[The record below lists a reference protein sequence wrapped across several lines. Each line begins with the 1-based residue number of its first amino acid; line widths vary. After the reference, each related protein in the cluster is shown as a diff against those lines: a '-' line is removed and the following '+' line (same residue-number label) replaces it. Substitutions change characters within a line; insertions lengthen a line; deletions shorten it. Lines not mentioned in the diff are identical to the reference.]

1 MNQIKHSKNIS
12 LNATPTLHHSILWTA
27 LMTPLLDGVEI
38 APTRLKKIAISPS
51 DVANSILLLACN
63 VWQHTRLEYLQPLL
77 AGNSHGLLQHQKN
90 LLAKLFQVARATSIK
105 KGIPPKIMILMRC

>member
-1 MNQIKHSKNIS
+1 MNQIKNSKNIS
-12 LNATPTLHHSILWTA
+12 LSATPTFHHSILSTA

-38 APTRLKKIAISPS
+38 APTRLKKIAISQS

-63 VWQHTRLEYLQPLL
+63 VWQHTRLKYLQPLL
-77 AGNSHGLLQHQKN
+77 SGNSHGLLQRQKD

-105 KGIPPKIMILMRC
+105 KAIPPKLMILMRC